1 MLADLQNYEN
11 TYKDNMIVEKDKV
24 YTFKLANADE
34 IVGKVVEIRD
44 DAYVVSQPLSAV
56 PTEKGIQLIYTVFTG
71 NPKENSTINK
81 TAIAMICT
89 TREEVCD
96 HYLEATT
103 GLKPVRKPSIIMG

>member
-1 MLADLQNYEN
+1 MSIELN
-11 TYKDNMIVEKDKV
+11 KV
-24 YTFKLANADE
+24 YTLSLTNANE
-34 IVGKVVEIRD
+34 IVCKIIAEDETSFTVE
-44 DAYVVSQPLSAV
+44 QPLSAV

-71 NPKENSTINK
+71 DPKENATINK
-81 TAIAMICT
+81 TAVAMICT